1 MKIKI
6 AGVEEELIKE
16 TLENGLEIYLL
27 PNEHVKN
34 YYATFNTKF
43 GSLHTQFKKENA
55 SSYVKIPNGV
65 AHFLEHLTFYMENE
79 DASTHYAD
87 MGAMSNAYTNFDVT
101 CYEVFGY
108 NRFKENIEYLLD
120 FVQTPFYNAKM
131 VDEEKGIITEEVKMI
146 EDNPDMQLAFAL
158 YRNLFEK
165 DHHRFL
171 IAGEVEDVK
180 KTTLKDIE
188 NAYKTFYH
196 PSNMFVII
204 TGNFNAEEALAI
216 ITENQAK
223 KKFTSPF
230 KIKIKE
236 AKEPVKVVKE
246 FESIETTVEIP
257 KVNIGLKI
265 PKAYF
270 KNSGLSE
277 MEINL
282 YMSFIINTN
291 FGVSSEI
298 REQLITGNIMTEGI
312 YFSKFMTKDYYI
324 LELTAETS
332 YPERFIS
339 IMKEKLKKLTITK
352 EEFNRK
358 KKVAI
363 SNFILSFDN
372 IEEMNASIQM
382 DLLSFGKFQ
391 NTIYEQYKNLQF
403 EECKE
408 VAKKIAGKNMSIVV
422 LRPKDEKCEKIE
434 AEDE

>member
-1 MKIKI
+1 MRIKI
-6 AGVEEELIKE
+6 AGIEEELIKE
-16 TLENGLEIYLL
+16 TLDNGLDVYLL

-34 YYATFNTKF
+34 YYLTFNTKF
-43 GSLHTQFKKENA
+43 GSLHTQFKKESA

-108 NRFKENIEYLLD
+108 NHFKENLEYLLD

-131 VDEEKGIITEEVKMI
+131 VEAEKGIITEEVRMY
-146 EDNPDMQLAFAL
+146 EDSPAMQLPFAL

-165 DHHRFL
+165 DNHRFL

-230 KIKIKE
+230 KIKKKE
-236 AKEPVKVVKE
+236 SKEPIKVVKE

-270 KNSGLSE
+270 KALGLSE
-277 MEINL
+277 VETNL
-282 YMSFIINTN
+282 YISFIMNTN
-291 FGVSSEI
+291 FGISSEV
-298 REQLITGNIMTEGI
+298 RDQLISGNIMTEGI
-312 YFSKFMTKDYYI
+312 DFSKFMTKDYYI
-324 LELTAETS
+324 LELAAETP
-332 YPERFIS
+332 YPERYIS
-339 IMKEKLKKLTITK
+339 IMKEKLKKVTITK
-352 EEFNRK
+352 EEFSRK

-372 IEEMNASIQM
+372 IEVMNESIQM
-382 DLLSFGKFQ
+382 DILYFGEFQ
-391 NTIYEQYKNLQF
+391 NKIYDIYKNLQF
-403 EECKE
+403 DKCKE
-408 VAKKIAGKNMSIVV
+408 VAKKINSKNMSIVV
-422 LRPKDEKCEKIE
+422 LRPFDKKNEKDEAK
-434 AEDE
+434 DE